1 MGEKFRKA
9 ALYPRVVKVHQDFPG
24 EALRDIG
31 GATAEAVARLRIAER
46 VRPGQKVA
54 ITSGS
59 RGIAHVPEVI
69 ARVVAAV
76 RAQGA
81 EAWIIPAMGSHGAAT
96 PEGQEEILRDYGV
109 TAEAVGAPVI
119 SQPEVVQIGTTPRG
133 VPVYVDRLLYE
144 ADHIIV
150 VNRVKPHTDFSGKIE
165 SGLQKMMAIGFGKH
179 HSASACHRYF
189 VEYGYEPVLREVSAH
204 IMERCRVLGGIALL
218 ENGYD
223 ETVRIVG
230 VPRET
235 LVEEEEALLAEA
247 YQLLGRL
254 PFEELH
260 VLIVDEIGK
269 HISGSGMDPN
279 VTGRDTCSTHTV
291 PQKPRI
297 RRIIIRDLHPL
308 SHGNAI
314 GIGYADFVRRQAV
327 EKIDWAASA
336 TNAVVGAG
344 PETVRVPLTYDTD
357 RECLDAAFM
366 TVGPTPPPDL
376 RLVRIRNTLRLDQFW
391 ASEALLP
398 EIRENPA
405 LTLLTAPEPLRFDA
419 QGNLVE

>member
-1 MGEKFRKA
+1 MREELMARGG
-9 ALYPRVVKVHQDFPG
+9 YPRVVKVHQDFPG

-31 GATAEAVARLRIAER
+31 GATAEAVARLRLAER
-46 VRPGQKVA
+46 VRPGQRVA
-54 ITSGS
+54 ITAGS
-59 RGIAHVPEVI
+59 RGIANLPTVI
-69 ARVVAAV
+69 AQVVAAV
-76 RAQGA
+76 RVRGA
-81 EAWIIPAMGSHGAAT
+81 EACIIPAMGSHGAAT
-96 PEGQEEILRDYGV
+96 PEGQEEILRDYGI

-119 SQPEVVQIGTTPRG
+119 SQPEVVRIGTTPRG
-133 VPVYVDRLLYE
+133 IPVYVDRLLNE
-144 ADHIIV
+144 VDHILV
-150 VNRVKPHTDFSGKIE
+150 VNRVKPHTDFFGKIE

-179 HSASACHRYF
+179 HSASACHHYF
-189 VEYGYEPVLREVSAH
+189 VDYGYEPVLREVSAY
-204 IMERCRVLGGIALL
+204 IMEHCRVLGGIALL
-218 ENGYD
+218 ENGRD

-247 YQLLGRL
+247 YQLIGRL

-279 VTGRDTCSTHTV
+279 VTGRDTCSTHT
-291 PQKPRI
+291 PPPKPRI
-297 RRIIIRDLHPL
+297 RRIIVRDLHPL
-308 SHGNAI
+308 SHGNAV

-357 RECLDAAFM
+357 RQCLDAAFM
-366 TVGPTPPPDL
+366 TVGPTPPARV
-376 RLVRIRNTLRLDQFW
+376 RLVRIRNTLLLDQFW

-398 EIRENPA
+398 EIRANPA
-405 LTLLTAPEPLRFDA
+405 LTLLTEPEPLRFDA
-419 QGNLVE
+419 EGNLLD